1 MTSGRGHSGRPDD
14 NSHSADHSQN
24 ADDSARTA
32 LTLEALATSQ
42 PSAGNNSKDG
52 RNDKHEDISDSTVAL
67 IAKAE
72 KAEKTEKVDE
82 QTSDKPD
89 RVPLEREKIER
100 EQLDRAK
107 DDFTLKHQI
116 LISHDATGKQLT
128 YTVRSGE
135 RNIDILTSD
144 NTIEGLA
151 QAEKNLER
159 LTEAKEKQL
168 KADFKLRFSK
178 DSEEVVGQVAIAP
191 DGTVTHGKMIYAR
204 APYLS
209 ELYSIEGVMER
220 ATPSQLTR
228 DGKEGVKFYFLKDS
242 LYQDDHG
249 ASATYRHSDK
259 ENKPAIYVGKDGI
272 GATLVKKGDH
282 FEWQGGID
290 AHMVLH
296 EFSHNSQFRL
306 GIDEEQKLIQFSNRC
321 GFAPFLRPGTD
332 ETIWALRSKD
342 GKLYRHD
349 NEAGGWQQIDE
360 SGNLVKSDGSASG
373 KTTILDDIEMAKM
386 AAVRPPTYYFDNP
399 VEMAAEG
406 MAMLKESASS
416 RKELL
421 TTTPTFYQ
429 FMKEQDQEDINLAFG
444 LDKNGQAKMIR
455 RPDGKLTTNDEAA
468 RKQILQFEQ

>member
-1 MTSGRGHSGRPDD
+1 MTSERGHSGRPDD
-14 NSHSADHSQN
+14 NSHSADRSQN

-32 LTLEALATSQ
+32 LSLDALATSH
-42 PSAGNNSKDG
+42 PIAGSNSKDG
-52 RNDKHEDISDSTVAL
+52 RNDKHEDRSDSMVAL
-67 IAKAE
+67 IAKIE
-72 KAEKTEKVDE
+72 KIEKIANVDQ

-89 RVPLEREKIER
+89 RAPLEREKIER
-100 EQLDRAK
+100 EQLERAK

-116 LISHDATGKQLT
+116 LISHDSTGKQLT
-128 YTVRSGE
+128 YTVRSGD

-151 QAEKNLER
+151 QAEKNIER
-159 LTEAKEKQL
+159 LTAVKEKQL

-178 DSEEVVGQVAIAP
+178 DNEEVIGQVAIAP
-191 DGTVTHGKMIYAR
+191 DGAVTHGKMIYAR

-220 ATPSQLTR
+220 ATPSQLTK

-259 ENKPAIYVGKDGI
+259 ENKPAIYVGQDGI

-332 ETIWALRSKD
+332 ETIWALKSKE

-360 SGNLVKSDGSASG
+360 SGSLVTSDGSANG
-373 KTTILDDIEMAKM
+373 KTTILDDIEMAKI

-444 LDKNGQAKMIR
+444 LDKEGKAKMIR

-468 RKQILQFEQ
+468 RKMILQFEQ

>member
-1 MTSGRGHSGRPDD
+1 MTSGRGHNERPDD
-14 NSHSADHSQN
+14 NSHNTDRSKN
-24 ADDSARTA
+24 AEDSARAA
-32 LTLEALATSQ
+32 LALEALAANRESEN
-42 PSAGNNSKDG
+42 PGSENRRKENRESK
-52 RNDKHEDISDSTVAL
+52 K
-67 IAKAE
+67 
-72 KAEKTEKVDE
+72 
-82 QTSDKPD
+82 
-89 RVPLEREKIER
+89 LES
-100 EQLDRAK
+100 EQLERAK

-116 LISHDATGKQLT
+116 LISQDATGRQLT
-128 YTVRSGE
+128 YTVRSGD
-135 RNIDILTSD
+135 RNIDILTSE
-144 NTIEGLA
+144 NTTKGLA
-151 QAEKNLER
+151 QAEKNIER
-159 LTEAKEKQL
+159 LTEAKERQL

-178 DSEEVVGQVAIAP
+178 NNEEVIGQVAIAP

-220 ATPSQLTR
+220 ATPSQLTK
-228 DGKEGVKFYFLKDS
+228 DSKEGVKFYFLKDS

-259 ENKPAIYVGKDGI
+259 ENKPAIYVGQDGL

-282 FEWQGGID
+282 FQWQGGID
-290 AHMVLH
+290 AHIVLH

-332 ETIWALRSKD
+332 ETIWALRSKE

-349 NEAGGWQQIDE
+349 NEVGGWQQIDE
-360 SGNLVKSDGSASG
+360 SGNLVQSDGSANG
-373 KTTILDDIEMAKM
+373 KTAILDEIEMAKM
-386 AAVRPPTYYFDNP
+386 AEVRPPTYYFDNP

-421 TTTPTFYQ
+421 TTTPAFYQ
-429 FMKEQDQEDINLAFG
+429 FMKEQDQEDINLTFG
-444 LDKNGQAKMIR
+444 LDKNGQAKMLR
-455 RPDGKLTTNDEAA
+455 RPDGKLTRNDEAA
-468 RKQILQFEQ
+468 RKMIREFEQQQN

>member
-14 NSHSADHSQN
+14 NSHSAVHSQN
-24 ADDSARTA
+24 ADDSARTTLA
-32 LTLEALATSQ
+32 LEALDTSQ
-42 PSAGNNSKDG
+42 ESENRGN
-52 RNDKHEDISDSTVAL
+52 
-67 IAKAE
+67 
-72 KAEKTEKVDE
+72 
-82 QTSDKPD
+82 
-89 RVPLEREKIER
+89 ERRESRESRESRQLER

-107 DDFTLKHQI
+107 DDFSLKHQI

-128 YTVRSGE
+128 YTVRSGD

-144 NTIEGLA
+144 NTIEGIA
-151 QAEKNLER
+151 QAENNIER
-159 LTEAKEKQL
+159 LIEVKEKQL

-178 DSEEVVGQVAIAP
+178 DNEEVIGQVAIAP
-191 DGTVTHGKMIYAR
+191 DGTATHGKMIYAR

-209 ELYSIEGVMER
+209 ELYSIEGVIER
-220 ATPSQLTR
+220 ATPSQLTK
-228 DGKEGVKFYFLKDS
+228 DGKEGVKIYFLKDS

-259 ENKPAIYVGKDGI
+259 ENKPAIYVGQDGI

-282 FEWQGGID
+282 FEWQGSID
-290 AHMVLH
+290 THMVLH

-306 GIDEEQKLIQFSNRC
+306 GIDEEQKLIQFANRC

-332 ETIWALRSKD
+332 ETIWALRSKES
-342 GKLYRHD
+342 KLYRHD
-349 NEAGGWQQIDE
+349 NEVGGWQQIDE
-360 SGNLVKSDGSASG
+360 SGNLVKSDSSANG
-373 KTTILDDIEMAKM
+373 KTKILDDIEMAKI

-399 VEMAAEG
+399 IEMAAEG

-421 TTTPTFYQ
+421 TTTPAFYH

-444 LDKNGQAKMIR
+444 LDKKGQAKMIR
-455 RPDGKLTTNDEAA
+455 RPDGKLTTNDETA
-468 RKQILQFEQ
+468 RKMILQFEQ